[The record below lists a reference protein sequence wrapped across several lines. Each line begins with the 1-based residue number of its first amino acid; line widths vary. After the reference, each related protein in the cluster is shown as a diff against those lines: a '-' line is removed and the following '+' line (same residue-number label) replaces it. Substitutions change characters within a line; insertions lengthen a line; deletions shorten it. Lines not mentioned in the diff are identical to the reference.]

1 MPEEPPDWKTVV
13 EQIRDGDPAGEETL
27 YRSLETGARIFLRR
41 RLGTEDVEDQVHDV
55 FLIVVESIRRG
66 MIREPERLMA
76 FVRTVLY
83 RQLNLEISRL
93 VHSRQTAAELESA
106 LPLKRN
112 SSHPELI
119 AARQEKDE
127 NMKGGIR
134 RMSDGDCEILT
145 RCYLHEQPPDQV
157 RLEMGLTQTQFNLLK
172 SRAKARLTELI
183 RRKLTREGFSRQ

>member
-41 RLGTEDVEDQVHDV
+41 RLGTEDVEDQVHDL

-83 RQLNLEISRL
+83 RQLNLQIARL
-93 VHSRQTAAELESA
+93 VHTRQTAAELESA
-106 LPLKRN
+106 IPLKGT
-112 SSHPELI
+112 SSNPEQV
-119 AARQEKDE
+119 AARQEMVE
-127 NMKGGIR
+127 IMKR
-134 RMSDGDCEILT
+134 ALRSMSDRDFEILT

-183 RRKLTREGFSRQ
+183 RRKLARDGFSRQ